1 MTRRGMTVLELL
13 VAGAALATLMA
24 VCLQMLS
31 AAAAQRRAA
40 EDRQTAIREA
50 ANLMERLGTVPFDRL
65 TPGGVGAVRL
75 SGEARRGLPGG
86 ELEIQLSSPPGQPD
100 AKRIVV
106 LLRWQ
111 DRTGRFLRPVRLV
124 AWRYRGI
131 YD

>member
-1 MTRRGMTVLELL
+1 MTRRGMTILELL

-31 AAAAQRRAA
+31 AAAAQRRAT
-40 EDRQTAIREA
+40 EDRQAAIREA

-65 TPGGVGAVRL
+65 TPEGVGTVQL
-75 SGEARRGLPGG
+75 SGEARRALPDA
-86 ELEIQLSSPPGQPD
+86 ELQIQLSSPPGQPE

-106 LLRWQ
+106 LLRWR

-124 AWRYRGI
+124 AWRYQGI
-131 YD
+131 

>member
-1 MTRRGMTVLELL
+1 MTV
-13 VAGAALATLMA
+13 

-40 EDRQTAIREA
+40 EERQTAIREA

-65 TPGGVGAVRL
+65 TPEGVAAVQL
-75 SGEARRGLPGG
+75 SGEARRALPEA
-86 ELEIQLSSPPGQPD
+86 ELEVQLSSPPGQPE

-124 AWRYRGI
+124 AWRYQGI
-131 YD
+131 

>member
-1 MTRRGMTVLELL
+1 MTRRGMTVVELL
-13 VAGAALATLMA
+13 FAGALLATLMA
-24 VCLQMLS
+24 VCLEMLS
-31 AAAAQRRAA
+31 AAAAQRRAT

-65 TPGGVGAVRL
+65 TPEGVGAVQL
-75 SGEARRGLPGG
+75 SGEARRALPDG
-86 ELEIQLSSPPGQPD
+86 ELQIQLSSPSGEPD

-131 YD
+131 